1 MGATKEDND
10 RLAIVN
16 GRRGARREVV
26 LLVGIFA
33 VVGMGITGVGLNR
46 RTPTARPNLK
56 MNMWTRS
63 LSGARG
69 FTRATAERD

>member
-1 MGATKEDND
+1 M
-10 RLAIVN
+10 N

-33 VVGMGITGVGLNR
+33 VVGMGITGVGLDR

-56 MNMWTRS
+56 MNMRTRS

-69 FTRATAERD
+69 FTRATAERN